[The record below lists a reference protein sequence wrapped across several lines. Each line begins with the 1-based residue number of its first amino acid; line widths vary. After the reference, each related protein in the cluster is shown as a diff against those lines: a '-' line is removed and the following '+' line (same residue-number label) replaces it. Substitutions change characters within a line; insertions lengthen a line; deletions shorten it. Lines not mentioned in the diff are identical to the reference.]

1 MSEGSNAPG
10 TGFWVIGVLALLWYL
25 IGFAMY
31 YGFVTATPEQLAGQ
45 LTDAQLAVITATP
58 TWVTAANATAV
69 TFGVLACV
77 LLLLRQKLAVPAFAV
92 SLAAAVVQDVY
103 VFGMS
108 DSVAAFGM
116 QPVIIQGLVLL
127 FGAALLWYALRKK
140 NDGIIA

>member
-1 MSEGSNAPG
+1 MSEESNAPG
-10 TGFWVIGVLALLWYL
+10 TGFWVIGVLALVWYL

-31 YGFVTATPEQLAGQ
+31 YGFVTATPEQLAEQ
-45 LTDAQLAVITATP
+45 LNDAQLAVITATP
-58 TWVTAANATAV
+58 TWVTAANAAAV

-77 LLLLRQKLAVPAFAV
+77 LLLLRQKLAVPSFAI

-116 QPVIIQGLVLL
+116 QPVVIQGLVLL
-127 FGAALLWYALRKK
+127 FGAALLWYAQQKK
-140 NDGIIA
+140 NAGVIA